1 MNIYFI
7 NPHSKLSMENS
18 LVSPVVRQL
27 RKVGLYIILYG

>member
-1 MNIYFI
+1 MNIYSLI
-7 NPHSKLSMENS
+7 PLSKLSMENS